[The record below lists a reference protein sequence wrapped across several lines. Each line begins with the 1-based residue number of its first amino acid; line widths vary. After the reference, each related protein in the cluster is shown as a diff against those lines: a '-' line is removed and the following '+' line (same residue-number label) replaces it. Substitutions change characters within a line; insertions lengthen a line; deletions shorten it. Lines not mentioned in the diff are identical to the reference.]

1 MASELLARPMRR
13 DRIIANGET
22 MMKRLSTLML
32 ALALAGCAT
41 LPDTPAGQPA
51 WAGAWGASPTIPP
64 PGGRAF
70 DNQTVRQVVR
80 LSQGGDSVRIRF
92 TNEYGEKP
100 LEIGAAT
107 IAQVGF
113 DGVVAGQPVP
123 VTFSGRSSA
132 TIPAGAPILS
142 DPVAFSTKALE
153 SVSISIFL
161 PGQTGPCT
169 CHFAAT
175 ATGYVSGPGDFTR
188 TGFEAKETFTNRAF
202 ISAVEVVA
210 APAATIIAF
219 GDSITDGTNSTP
231 NTDRRWPDILAA
243 RLSASGQARGIS
255 NQAIAG
261 NRVLSH
267 QLPIFGESALA
278 RFDRDVLSVPNAKWL
293 VVLEGINDIGMGAA
307 APPSAD
313 QIIAA
318 YRQMIARVRPQ
329 GIKVYFATLLPYEGA
344 RYFHENG
351 EAVRQRVN
359 TWMRTSGEADGL
371 IDFDA
376 AMRDPANPRRMKAGL
391 QSGDWLHPNDA
402 GYRVMGES
410 IDLALF
416 R

>member
-1 MASELLARPMRR
+1 
-13 DRIIANGET
+13 
-22 MMKRLSTLML
+22 MKRFSTLML

-41 LPDTPAGQPA
+41 LSDTPAGRPG
-51 WAGAWGASPTIPP
+51 WVGAWGATPTIPP
-64 PGGRAF
+64 PGARAF

-92 TNEYGEKP
+92 TNEYGEQP

-107 IAQVGF
+107 IARVGF
-113 DGVVAGQPVP
+113 DGLVAGEPVV

-132 TIPAGAPILS
+132 IIPAGAPMLS
-142 DPVAFSTKALE
+142 DPVAFSAKALE

-161 PGQTGPCT
+161 AGPTGPCT

-175 ATGYVSGPGDFTR
+175 ATGYISGPGDFTR
-188 TGFEAKETFTNRAF
+188 AGFEAKETFTNRAF
-202 ISAVEVVA
+202 ISAVEVEA

-243 RLSASGQARGIS
+243 RLSASRQARGIS
-255 NQAIAG
+255 NQGIAG

-293 VVLEGINDIGMGAA
+293 IVLEGINDIGMGAA

-313 QIIAA
+313 QIIAG
-318 YRQMIARVRPQ
+318 YRQMIARVRPH
-329 GIKVYFATLLPYEGA
+329 GIRVYFATLLPYEGA

-351 EAVRQRVN
+351 ETVRQAVN
-359 TWMRTSGEADGL
+359 AWIRTSGEADGL

-376 AMRDPANPRRMKAGL
+376 AVRDPANPRRMKAEL

>member
-1 MASELLARPMRR
+1 
-13 DRIIANGET
+13 
-22 MMKRLSTLML
+22 MKRLSSLLM

-41 LPDTPAGQPA
+41 VSGPSPGQPG
-51 WAGAWGASPTIPP
+51 WVGAWGASPTIPP
-64 PGGRAF
+64 PGARAF

-80 LSQGGDSVRIRF
+80 LSQGGDSIRIRF

-107 IAQVGF
+107 IARVGF
-113 DGVVAGQPVP
+113 EGVPSGQPVAI
-123 VTFSGRSSA
+123 TFSGRSSA
-132 TIPAGAPILS
+132 TIPPGAPMLS

-161 PGQTGPCT
+161 PGPTGPCT

-175 ATGYVSGPGDFTR
+175 ATGYISGPGDFTQA
-188 TGFEAKETFTNRAF
+188 GFEAKETFTNRAF
-202 ISAVEVVA
+202 ISAVEVES
-210 APAATIIAF
+210 APAATIITF

-278 RFDRDVLSVPNAKWL
+278 RFDRDVLTVPNAKWL

-351 EAVRQRVN
+351 EAVRQHVN
-359 TWMRTSGEADGL
+359 TWMRTSGEADGV

-376 AMRDPANPRRMKAGL
+376 AMRDPANPRRMKADL

-402 GYRVMGES
+402 GYRVMSES

>member
-1 MASELLARPMRR
+1 
-13 DRIIANGET
+13 
-22 MMKRLSTLML
+22 MKRLTGLML
-32 ALALAGCAT
+32 ALALAGCTT
-41 LPDTPAGQPA
+41 LPAASTRQPG
-51 WAGAWGASPTIPP
+51 WVGAWGASPTLPAA
-64 PGGRAF
+64 GARAF
-70 DNQTVRQVVR
+70 DNQTVRQTVR
-80 LSQGGDSVRIRF
+80 LSQGGDSVRVRF
-92 TNEYGEKP
+92 SNEYGETP

-107 IAQVGF
+107 IALVGF
-113 DGVVAGQPVP
+113 DGKVDGQHVP
-123 VTFSGRSSA
+123 LSFSGRPSA
-132 TIPAGAPILS
+132 TLPAGAPMLS
-142 DPVAFSTKALE
+142 DPVRLGVEALQ

-161 PGQTGPCT
+161 PSPTGLCT

-175 ATGYVSGPGDFTR
+175 ATGYISGPGDFTR
-188 TGFEAKETFTNRAF
+188 TDFEAKETFTNRAF
-202 ISAVEVVA
+202 ISAVEVEA
-210 APAATIIAF
+210 APAATIITF
-219 GDSITDGTNSTP
+219 GDSITDGTNSTV
-231 NTDRRWPDILAA
+231 NADRRWPDILAV
-243 RLSASGQARGIS
+243 RLSTSGQARGIS

-261 NRVLSH
+261 NRVLSQ

-278 RFDRDVLSVPNAKWL
+278 RFDRDVLTVPNAKWL

-313 QIIAA
+313 QIIAG

-329 GIKVYFATLLPYEGA
+329 GIRIYFATLLPYEGA

-351 EAVRQRVN
+351 ESVRQAVN
-359 TWMRTSGEADGL
+359 AWIRTSGEADGF

-376 AMRDPANPRRMKAGL
+376 AVRDPANPRRMKAEL